1 MARAPHPPGQQPSI
15 PPVSQPGGSPWPA
28 EFFASVAAA
37 AAAVVLF
44 VGVVAT
50 AIAARWRG
58 ILLTHIFFL
67 TLWLALQ
74 VFLFAKNAYGYLRD
88 NVPHWFSRVE
98 VGSSSTSSTSS
109 PPPTPS
115 SKPSSSKPATTI
127 CWRDRAL
134 DGNCFA
140 RAEPHR
146 KVAPH
151 RLRIPGPPPCRRF
164 YMCDDI

>member
-1 MARAPHPPGQQPSI
+1 MSLLE
-15 PPVSQPGGSPWPA
+15 PPVEPA
-28 EFFASVAAA
+28 PLSRFLIFVGAVAL
-37 AAAVVLF
+37 AVVTF
-44 VGVVAT
+44 VGVVAR
-50 AIAARWRG
+50 AIASRWRG

-74 VFLFAKNAYGYLRD
+74 VFLFAKNAVGYLRD
-88 NVPHWFSRVE
+88 NVPTWFSRVE
-98 VGSSSTSSTSS
+98 VGSSSPSSS
-109 PPPTPS
+109 PS
-115 SKPSSSKPATTI
+115 SKTSPSKPAIPSKPATTI

-134 DGNCFA
+134 DGSCFA

-151 RLRIPGPPPCRRF
+151 RQRIPEPPPCRRF

>member
-1 MARAPHPPGQQPSI
+1 MSLLE
-15 PPVSQPGGSPWPA
+15 PPVEPA
-28 EFFASVAAA
+28 PLSRFLIFVGAVAL
-37 AAAVVLF
+37 AVVTF
-44 VGVVAT
+44 VGVVAR
-50 AIAARWRG
+50 AIASRWRG
-58 ILLTHIFFL
+58 ILLAHIFFL

-74 VFLFAKNAYGYLRD
+74 VFLYAKNAYGYLRD
-88 NVPHWFSRVE
+88 NVPLWFSRVE
-98 VGSSSTSSTSS
+98 VGSSSTSSPPSS
-109 PPPTPS
+109 SPTPS
-115 SKPSSSKPATTI
+115 SKPSPSKPAITN

-151 RLRIPGPPPCRRF
+151 RLRIPEPPPCRRF

>member
-1 MARAPHPPGQQPSI
+1 MSLLE
-15 PPVSQPGGSPWPA
+15 PPVEPA
-28 EFFASVAAA
+28 PLSRFLLFVGAVAL
-37 AAAVVLF
+37 AVVTF
-44 VGVVAT
+44 VGVVAR
-50 AIAARWRG
+50 AIASRWRG
-58 ILLTHIFFL
+58 ILLAHIFFL

-74 VFLFAKNAYGYLRD
+74 VFLYAKNAYGYLRD
-88 NVPHWFSRVE
+88 NVPLWFTRVD
-98 VGSSSTSSTSS
+98 VGSSSTS
-109 PPPTPS
+109 PTPSAPS
-115 SKPSSSKPATTI
+115 SKPSPSKPAITN

-151 RLRIPGPPPCRRF
+151 RVRIPEPPPCRRF